1 MNVTEL
7 PALAPTVTARSSDAA
22 MGTVAISGLD
32 NPATVRPGERIILQ
46 AQPKEGYRLDT
57 WTDQY
62 GRIVS
67 REANYSFIPVETGTF
82 TANFAKDSSS
92 DIKKKNL
99 PLAQGTPQIYD
110 LSGKLHGAADSPLPA
125 GLYIEKTGN
134 TTRKVLRK

>member
-1 MNVTEL
+1 
-7 PALAPTVTARSSDAA
+7 

-46 AQPKEGYRLDT
+46 AQPNDGYRLDT

-82 TANFAKDSSS
+82 TANFAKDTGS
-92 DIKKKNL
+92 DIKKKTL
-99 PLAQGTPQIYD
+99 QIAQGTPKVYD
-110 LSGKLHGAADSPLPA
+110 LSGNLQDAADNSLPP
-125 GLYIEKTGN
+125 GVYIEKTGN
-134 TTRKVLRK
+134 AARKVLRK